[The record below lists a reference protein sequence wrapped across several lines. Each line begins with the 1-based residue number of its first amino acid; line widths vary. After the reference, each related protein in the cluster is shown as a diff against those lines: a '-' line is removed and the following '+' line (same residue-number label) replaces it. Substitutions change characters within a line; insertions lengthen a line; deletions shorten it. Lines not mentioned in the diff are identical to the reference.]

1 MIRLAEMFKWVDPV
15 FSSKT
20 RLRFVGNCVL
30 IGLALLVSMT
40 FMLFQYQEST
50 VNQIGSWIVSAYK
63 HPYKADQS
71 QAEVWLHE
79 GKIDS
84 VISLLNEDDWKRI
97 QFGDRFY
104 RVKTEMLLK
113 LCERLEMVERYED
126 LHYWAGVW
134 RKLDGR
140 DVTGRAYWFES
151 MRHMKGR
158 EEEGRLGLENAWQR
172 FPGNTSLAKFH
183 AKALVESG
191 DRSGALLVLRE
202 VTNRLSSVMAEDWEI
217 SYGRHSRDLLPK
229 YWSEVL
235 HQLSRMEWSAVL
247 RAGRALWYESF
258 DSNARRARKLSRG
271 KIKYTLVQN
280 SEGQTKISLQVP
292 ANITRLTIHPPGIFK
307 LTVSNIRIVL
317 AGQTYDISPDRT
329 RFYGMVLG
337 RSSFGVTGN
346 SPWIQFDVPDLGE
359 RSETQKLNMELEFT
373 VKLKSMKGE
382 FLTPT
387 RSSQ

>member
-1 MIRLAEMFKWVDPV
+1 MFKRVDLV

-40 FMLFQYQEST
+40 FMLFQYQENT

-104 RVKTEMLLK
+104 RVKREILLK
-113 LCERLEMVERYED
+113 LCEQLEMVERYED

-140 DVTGRAYWFES
+140 DVTRQAYWFES
-151 MRHMKGR
+151 MRHMEGR
-158 EEEGRLGLENAWQR
+158 DEEGRLGLQKAWQR
-172 FPGNTSLAKFH
+172 FPGNTRLAEFH

-191 DRSGALLVLRE
+191 DRRGALLVLRE
-202 VTNRLSSVMAEDWEI
+202 VTNRLSSVMAEGWEI

-229 YWSEVL
+229 YWSELL
-235 HQLSRMEWSAVL
+235 HQLSRMEWS
-247 RAGRALWYESF
+247 YESF
-258 DSNARRARKLSRG
+258 DSNARRVRKLSRG
-271 KIKYTLVQN
+271 KIKHTLVQN
-280 SEGQTKISLQVP
+280 SEGQTKILLQVP
-292 ANITRLTIHPPGIFK
+292 ASITRLTIHPPAIFK
-307 LTVSNIRIVL
+307 LTVSDIRIVIP
-317 AGQTYDISPDRT
+317 GQTYDISPDQT

-346 SPWIQFDVPDLGE
+346 SPWIQFDVPDLGK
-359 RSETQKLNMELEFT
+359 RIKTQKLNMELGFT
-373 VKLKSMKGE
+373 AKLKSVKGE

>member
-1 MIRLAEMFKWVDPV
+1 MFL
-15 FSSKT
+15 SKT

-30 IGLALLVSMT
+30 FGLALFVSMT
-40 FMLFQYQEST
+40 FMLFQYQENS
-50 VNQIGSWIVSAYK
+50 VNQIGSWIVSSYK

-104 RVKTEMLLK
+104 RVKREILLK
-113 LCERLEMVERYED
+113 LCEQLEMVERYED

-140 DVTGRAYWFES
+140 DVTRQAYWFES
-151 MRHMKGR
+151 MRHMEGR
-158 EEEGRLGLENAWQR
+158 DEEGRLGLQKAWQR
-172 FPGNTSLAKFH
+172 FPGNTRLAEFH

-191 DRSGALLVLRE
+191 DRRGALLVLRE
-202 VTNRLSSVMAEDWEI
+202 VTNRLSSVMAEGWEI

-229 YWSEVL
+229 YWSELL
-235 HQLSRMEWSAVL
+235 HQLSRMEWSAVVT
-247 RAGRALWYESF
+247 AGRTLWYESF
-258 DSNARRARKLSRG
+258 DSNARRVRKLSRG
-271 KIKYTLVQN
+271 KIKHTLVQN
-280 SEGQTKISLQVP
+280 SEGQTKILLQVP
-292 ANITRLTIHPPGIFK
+292 ASITRLTIHPPAIFK
-307 LTVSNIRIVL
+307 LTVSDIRIVIP
-317 AGQTYDISPDRT
+317 GQTYDISPDQT

-346 SPWIQFDVPDLGE
+346 SPWIQFDVPDLGK
-359 RSETQKLNMELEFT
+359 RIKTQKLNMELGFT
-373 VKLKSMKGE
+373 AKLKSVKGE